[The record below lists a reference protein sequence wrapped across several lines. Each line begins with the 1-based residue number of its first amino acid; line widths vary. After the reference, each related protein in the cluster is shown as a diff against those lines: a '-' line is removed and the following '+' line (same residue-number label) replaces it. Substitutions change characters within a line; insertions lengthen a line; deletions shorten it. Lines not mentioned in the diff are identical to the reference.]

1 MTRSVLK
8 AVLVGAVVLAAGCS
22 SSKESIAT
30 GKGKGRGLSPAQARP
45 ESPPPAAPRPQ

>member
-8 AVLVGAVVLAAGCS
+8 AVLVGAALLAAGCS

-30 GKGKGRGLSPAQARP
+30 GKGKGRGLSPGHARP
-45 ESPPPAAPRPQ
+45 ERQPPAAPRPQ